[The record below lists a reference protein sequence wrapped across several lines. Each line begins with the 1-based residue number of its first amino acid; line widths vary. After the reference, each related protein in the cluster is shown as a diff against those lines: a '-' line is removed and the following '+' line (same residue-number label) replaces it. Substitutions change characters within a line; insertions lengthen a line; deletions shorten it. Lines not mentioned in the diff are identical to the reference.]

1 MLLLYRL
8 LLTFSSTSL
17 FIAIYLIKSN
27 VTFDFGKVFNPELI
41 SYVGYVIGVIILNLL
56 SLFMIRYL
64 ENSSL
69 QSQTKDKNLI
79 KEIEIANHTF
89 LPTYLGYFFVALSIS
104 DLDWIVFGF
113 IYSIVFVFTFF
124 SQTNYFNP
132 MFILMGYQFY
142 YVTTANNIKIFLITK
157 KLMKNPTA
165 YKFNNLKRIN
175 DFTFIDRGDKQ

>member
-1 MLLLYRL
+1 MLLLYRF

-17 FIAIYLIKSN
+17 FIAIYLIKSH
-27 VTFDFGKVFNPELI
+27 VILDLGKGLNSELI
-41 SYVGYVIGVIILNLL
+41 SYIGYVIVVIMLNLL

-64 ENSSL
+64 EDSSL
-69 QSQTKDKNLI
+69 QSQNKEKNMVR
-79 KEIEIANHTF
+79 EIEMANHTF

-104 DLDWIVFGF
+104 DSDWIVFGF
-113 IYSIVFVFTFF
+113 IYSTVFIFTFF

-142 YVTTANNIKIFLITK
+142 YVTTVNNIRIFLITK
-157 KLMKNPTA
+157 KLMKNPTT

-175 DFTFIDRGDKQ
+175 DFTFIDRGDK